1 MNELINNILIWGAL
15 GSTIFLVLILII
27 AFTGIAAATRNEA
40 GQFKK
45 KLTWKSAIGFSI
57 FSLFVFG
64 LLHNGNIALIECYN
78 SSPSLIILWLN
89 SFGIFFFVHLF
100 DLLVLDYLIIVKW
113 HPSFLK
119 LPDTDYYN
127 IMKPH
132 VDGFIRGIP
141 FGIVVSFLIALFSYS
156 QLS

>member
-64 LLHNGNIALIECYN
+64 LLHRA
-78 SSPSLIILWLN
+78 SLKTLQK
-89 SFGIFFFVHLF
+89 S
-100 DLLVLDYLIIVKW
+100 
-113 HPSFLK
+113 
-119 LPDTDYYN
+119 
-127 IMKPH
+127 
-132 VDGFIRGIP
+132 
-141 FGIVVSFLIALFSYS
+141 
-156 QLS
+156 